1 MHSVWVQPDEVLV
14 FEIDIVHN
22 SVRVKEKTWPFR
34 RRWEATMLAK
44 MLEAHDRGHKLDL
57 SGLQQAVAQ
66 KGQTTPLNRSQIARL
81 LLGIQAFLLH
91 CPGVELRHMP
101 RQASTG
107 PWYLQISRTLRWS
120 DGGPMPHAATST
132 LRSAMAWPHAR
143 MLHRSTSPNV
153 EFLHAVL
160 SQSVIAEAF
169 AKYGDHRSAMD
180 ILRGWDW
187 SLLSLEASAQYRLR
201 QADWLRRTGQYDEAR
216 KLALALGDVPEL
228 GADPQLSHQAR
239 QLVRRIAYDE
249 NPGHAWR
256 HLLEEPQPPAVN
268 GVVCWATQNEW
279 HNLQALAWRRAAQ
292 NAAEKNAA
300 LHAHENAMLHFEA
313 AIYGALRQQN
323 WDRLHAYIGNLA
335 FHLQKVQILGLVTVR
350 QVYDFYVLSLACA
363 DKLDSGQDDIWDLV
377 YLGEFWLD
385 HTQEL
390 QALEEHARH
399 LTWPVQH
406 RPQDQA
412 YWVDLLLRTTES
424 GTVRL
429 QATALV
435 LYTRWASLQRKNDL
449 SKQLQDQL
457 AQLFKQ
463 HTGLHAILQNDGYAP
478 WLPVGL

>member
-1 MHSVWVQPDEVLV
+1 MTSLPVVSTSSVWVQPDEVLV

-22 SVRVKEKTWPFR
+22 CVRVKDKTWPFR
-34 RRWEATMLAK
+34 RRWEATMLKK
-44 MLEAHDRGHKLDL
+44 MLDAHDREHKLDH
-57 SGLQQAVAQ
+57 SDLQQAVAQ

-91 CPGVELRHMP
+91 FPGVELRHMP

-107 PWYLQISRTLRWS
+107 PWYLQISRPLRWS
-120 DGGPMPHAATST
+120 DGGLMPHAATST
-132 LRSAMAWPHAR
+132 LGSAKAWTYAR
-143 MLHRSTSPNV
+143 MLHQSTSPNV
-153 EFLHAVL
+153 EFLHKVL
-160 SQSVIAEAF
+160 SQALVAEAF

-180 ILRGWDW
+180 VLREWDW

-216 KLALALGDVPEL
+216 QLALAFGDAPEL
-228 GADPQLSHQAR
+228 GADPQLSNQAR

-323 WDRLHAYIGNLA
+323 WDRLHAYIDNLA
-335 FHLQKVQILGLVTVR
+335 FHLQKVSSVR
-350 QVYDFYVLSLACA
+350 F
-363 DKLDSGQDDIWDLV
+363 I
-377 YLGEFWLD
+377 
-385 HTQEL
+385 
-390 QALEEHARH
+390 
-399 LTWPVQH
+399 
-406 RPQDQA
+406 
-412 YWVDLLLRTTES
+412 
-424 GTVRL
+424 
-429 QATALV
+429 
-435 LYTRWASLQRKNDL
+435 
-449 SKQLQDQL
+449 
-457 AQLFKQ
+457 
-463 HTGLHAILQNDGYAP
+463 
-478 WLPVGL
+478 